1 MRTDD
6 QKNVYKFDMSRTRRR
21 ETWDSKKRSS
31 LWSESYQ
38 SKLKAERTSLLAAQ
52 RVKPSLAS
60 GLKHYRLS
68 LGMSRIEFAEVF
80 GISRRALYNYES
92 GRRAVGGDL
101 LEKIVKRGDVELTE
115 LFGLPSE
122 PAQLDA
128 QLSQARLSIDLFR
141 ACLAAYERADIQDVR
156 AFVAIEVAKWPQSV
170 PKTELNI
177 RRVAERVMNELA
189 EQHRQEAEFDL
200 SNKPG
205 H

>member
-1 MRTDD
+1 
-6 QKNVYKFDMSRTRRR
+6 MSRTRRR

-92 GRRAVGGDL
+92 GRRAVSGDL

-122 PAQLDA
+122 PAQLDV

-156 AFVAIEVAKWPQSV
+156 SFVAIEVAKWPQSV
-170 PKTELNI
+170 PKTELNV
-177 RRVAERVMNELA
+177 RRVAERLMNELA

-200 SNKPG
+200 SNKPS